1 MTPKVK
7 ASSNTKPKK
16 NSATTAQKRTAS
28 SRQKST
34 AKRSAVRYAL
44 RLYITGQTPRSL
56 QSVENLRALCDKYI
70 PNQFDLEVVDIYQ
83 QPAMAAAGQIIAAPT
98 LIKSMPLPLRRLVGD
113 FSDQNRVILGLDIRL
128 NEEQGSA

>member
-1 MTPKVK
+1 MTRKI
-7 ASSNTKPKK
+7 
-16 NSATTAQKRTAS
+16 KRGS
-28 SRQKST
+28 KIKR
-34 AKRSAVRYAL
+34 KRSAASSARKRTTKRSARYAL

-113 FSDQNRVILGLDIRL
+113 FSDQNRVILGLDIKVD
-128 NEEQGSA
+128 EEQGSA

>member
-1 MTPKVK
+1 MTRKI
-7 ASSNTKPKK
+7 
-16 NSATTAQKRTAS
+16 KRGS
-28 SRQKST
+28 KIKR
-34 AKRSAVRYAL
+34 KRSAASSARKRTTKRSARYAL

-113 FSDQNRVILGLDIRL
+113 FSDQNRVILGLDIKL
-128 NEEQGSA
+128 DEE

>member
-1 MTPKVK
+1 MRPKLK
-7 ASSNTKPKK
+7 GGTKTKRNKSASPSQKRASSAP
-16 NSATTAQKRTAS
+16 
-28 SRQKST
+28 RQRA
-34 AKRSAVRYAL
+34 AKRSVPRYAL
-44 RLYITGQTPRSL
+44 RLYITGQTSRSL

-113 FSDQNRVILGLDIRL
+113 FSDQNRMILGLDIRL
-128 NEEQGSA
+128 DEEQGSA

>member
-1 MTPKVK
+1 M
-7 ASSNTKPKK
+7 KPKI
-16 NSATTAQKRTAS
+16 
-28 SRQKST
+28 
-34 AKRSAVRYAL
+34 KRSRKARNAAATRTRGRAAKSAVTRYAL
-44 RLYITGQTPRSL
+44 RLYITGQTPRSR

-113 FSDQNRVILGLDIRL
+113 FSDQNRVILGLDIKL
-128 NEEQGSA
+128 DEE

>member
-1 MTPKVK
+1 MKPKVTG
-7 ASSNTKPKK
+7 SSKMKRNKSVTGT
-16 NSATTAQKRTAS
+16 SQKRA
-28 SRQKST
+28 R
-34 AKRSAVRYAL
+34 KRPARYAL
-44 RLYITGQTPRSL
+44 RLYITGQTPRSR

-113 FSDQNRVILGLDIRL
+113 FSDQNRVILGLDIKL

>member
-1 MTPKVK
+1 MTRKI
-7 ASSNTKPKK
+7 
-16 NSATTAQKRTAS
+16 KRGS
-28 SRQKST
+28 KIKR
-34 AKRSAVRYAL
+34 KRSAESSARKRTTKRSARYAL

-113 FSDQNRVILGLDIRL
+113 FSDQNRVILGLDIKL
-128 NEEQGSA
+128 DEEQGSA

>member
-1 MTPKVK
+1 MKRK
-7 ASSNTKPKK
+7 AKGGSKIKRKK
-16 NSATTAQKRTAS
+16 SAAISARRGA
-28 SRQKST
+28 
-34 AKRSAVRYAL
+34 AKRVSVRYAL
-44 RLYITGQTPRSL
+44 RLYITGQTPRSR

-113 FSDQNRVILGLDIRL
+113 FSDQNRVILGLDLKL
-128 NEEQGSA
+128 NEE